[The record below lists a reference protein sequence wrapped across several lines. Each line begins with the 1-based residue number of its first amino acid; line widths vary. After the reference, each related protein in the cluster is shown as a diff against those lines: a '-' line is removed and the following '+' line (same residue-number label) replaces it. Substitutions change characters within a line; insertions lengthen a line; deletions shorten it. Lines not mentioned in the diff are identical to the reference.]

1 MRKAMILVL
10 LLLCSALP
18 FAASTG
24 ARSVDVEISMMKYD
38 WYSNDTIEFSVKV
51 SNAPFGSELT
61 AEYAITDLD
70 GSLVQSGSSQF
81 QPTGPNSQFP
91 LPVKH
96 FFQGSNFYFM
106 SVEIINL
113 DNTILANSQIPF
125 MVFQFQS
132 FILIYKTSQ
141 PSQSQTYGDQ
151 MSKEAKTKS
160 STQ

>member
-113 DNTILANSQIPF
+113 DNAILANSQIPF
-125 MVFQFQS
+125 MVFQNTIMPQIGNLLAFGDS
-132 FILIYKTSQ
+132 LSDMGNAKDSILSITHI
-141 PSQSQTYGDQ
+141 T
-151 MSKEAKTKS
+151 
-160 STQ
+160 